1 MKPESEKY
9 QKIVNLLRESKPVL
23 DSTEDI
29 EREVIKRISRT
40 NLYRSYFSMAVDFL
54 FSWVYIGWVRRALI
68 TASVLLVLIFVFQQ
82 GVILKRIDV
91 LSRQTVLIDREKGS
105 TQVDNI
111 DKLLLEYRNSGR
123 RFPSK
128 TITISEK
135 QMQELLESVDELK
148 LKYKDL
154 ENIIESDPE
163 LKKIIENKLI
173 ENNRLK
179 INL

>member
-1 MKPESEKY
+1 METESEKY
-9 QKIVNLLRESKPVL
+9 KKVMNLLRNSKPEL

-29 EREVIKRISRT
+29 EIEVIKMIKKADRPGF
-40 NLYRSYFSMAVDFL
+40 NLTDAIDFL
-54 FSWVYIGWVRRALI
+54 FGWVYIGWVRRSLI
-68 TASVLLVLIFVFQQ
+68 TASSLLVLVFVLQQ

-91 LSRQTVLIDREKGS
+91 LSRQTVLIDREKVS
-105 TQVDNI
+105 PNVDEI
-111 DKLLLEYRNSGR
+111 DKLLMEYRNSGR

-128 TITISEK
+128 IITISEK
-135 QMQELLESVDELK
+135 QMKELLESVDELK

-163 LKKIIENKLI
+163 LKKLIEKKLI

-179 INL
+179 IHL